1 MELGDDDSSSCHE
14 FHGNNIDTAITGAL
28 SEDRCCDTCSPP
40 NWIPGDECVI
50 CMEKMVTVDQV
61 SHLPVCHHSFHQE
74 CISKWFITKI
84 SAGQIGRCPICNLGI
99 VWALQV
105 QPEQVTPTTFIEHGN
120 RNNRKLKRVIAFC
133 IFILILL
140 MAIVTILK
148 WDHIQ

>member
-1 MELGDDDSSSCHE
+1 MELADDESSSCHH
-14 FHGNNIDTAITGAL
+14 FHGNDIDTVITGAL
-28 SEDRCCDTCSPP
+28 SEDRCTSCSPP
-40 NWIPGDECVI
+40 NWVPDQDCVI
-50 CMEKMVTVDQV
+50 CMQKMVITDQI

-74 CISKWFITKI
+74 CISKWFVTKI
-84 SAGQIGRCPICNLGI
+84 NAGQIGRCPICNLGI